1 MPPDSDPN
9 KRSGRKP
16 SKTQSPSAEGK
27 SWFLGIGIN
36 EYQHFPPLRN
46 AVKDVKDVVRVLQD
60 RYDVA
65 PENTLTIFDKEA
77 TRRNIIRTLDR
88 LQRKVGT

>member
-1 MPPDSDPN
+1 
-9 KRSGRKP
+9 
-16 SKTQSPSAEGK
+16 
-27 SWFLGIGIN
+27 
-36 EYQHFPPLRN
+36 LRN

-65 PENTLTIFDKEA
+65 PENTITIFDKEA